1 MAREPGE
8 RASTREATAP
18 DPDDPRKPD
27 ELSEITKPSWLYVLK
42 KTGREFGTDQATDL
56 AAALTYYGVLAVF
69 PALLAFVSL
78 VGLFGDPGE
87 TTNALLDLLA
97 GLVPAS
103 TLDAIREPIQSLAA
117 SPAAGFAFVTGVV
130 GALWSASGYV
140 GAFSRAMNRIY
151 SIQEGRPFWKLRPV
165 TLAVTVLAIVIAVV
179 AALLVT
185 LTGPIAEQVGD
196 ALGIGGTALLVWN
209 ILKWPV
215 LAFLAV
221 LIVAVLYYAT
231 PNIKQPKFRWMSLGA
246 LFALLVWVVASAGFA
261 FYAANFASYNATY
274 GAIGGVIVF
283 LLWVWIS
290 NIALLFGA
298 ELDAELERGRELQAG
313 IKAEE
318 TIQLPP
324 RDTKQ
329 SDKATK
335 QHEKDVAAGREL
347 REQATGNPGGALRE
361 PQRPEEPQRAEE
373 PRRAEEPQRPKEPRR
388 PKDEK
393 KLKKALK
400 SINRTHKLQAAQ
412 YIVPKDK

>member
-8 RASTREATAP
+8 RASRRANTAP

-27 ELSEITKPSWLYVLK
+27 ELSEITKPSWVYVVK
-42 KTGREFGTDQATDL
+42 KTAREFTADQATDL

-78 VGLFGDPGE
+78 VGLFGNPGE
-87 TTNALLDLLA
+87 TTGALLDLLG
-97 GLVPAS
+97 GLVPSS
-103 TLDAIREPIQSLAA
+103 TLDAIRGPIEDLAG

-151 SIQEGRPFWKLRPV
+151 AIQEGRPFWKLRPV
-165 TLAVTVLAIVIAVV
+165 TLAVTVLAIVAAVV
-179 AALLVT
+179 AAVLITV
-185 LTGPIAEQVGD
+185 TGPIASRVGGL
-196 ALGIGGTALLVWN
+196 LGAGDSAVVVWD
-209 ILKWPV
+209 IVKWPV

-221 LIVAVLYYAT
+221 LIIAVLYYAT
-231 PNIKQPKFRWMSLGA
+231 PNIRQPRFRWMSLGA
-246 LFALLVWVVASAGFA
+246 LLALVVWVVASAGFA
-261 FYAANFASYNATY
+261 FYAANFASYNETY
-274 GAIGGVIVF
+274 GSIGGIVVF

-313 IKAEE
+313 IEAEE

-329 SDKATK
+329 SDKVTK
-335 QHEKDVAAGREL
+335 QHEKDVAAGRQL
-347 REQATGNPGGALRE
+347 REKATGNPA
-361 PQRPEEPQRAEE
+361 PSSP
-373 PRRAEEPQRPKEPRR
+373 PRQP
-388 PKDEK
+388 DGK
-393 KLKKALK
+393 KMRKAMK
-400 SINRTHKLQAAQ
+400 SLSRTNKLQAAQ
-412 YIVPKDK
+412 FIVPKGRKNS

>member
-8 RASTREATAP
+8 RASKRAATAP

-27 ELSEITKPSWLYVLK
+27 ELSEISRPSWLYTIK
-42 KTGREFGTDQATDL
+42 KTGREFVTDQGTDL

-78 VGLFGDPGE
+78 IGLFGNPTT
-87 TTNALLDLLA
+87 TTNDLLA
-97 GLVPAS
+97 LLAGIVPAN
-103 TLDAIREPIQSLAA
+103 TLDAIRQPIQELAT
-117 SPAAGFAFVTGVV
+117 SPAAGFALAVGVA

-140 GAFSRAMNRIY
+140 AAFSRAMNRVY

-165 TLAVTVLAIVIAVV
+165 TLAVTVLAMILAVL
-179 AALLVT
+179 AALLITVSGQ
-185 LTGPIAEQVGD
+185 LAEQLGD
-196 ALGIGGTALLVWN
+196 DLGIGGSAVFAWN
-209 ILKWPV
+209 ILRWPI

-221 LIVAVLYYAT
+221 VIVAVLYYAT
-231 PNIKQPKFRWMSLGA
+231 PNIQQPKFRWMSLGA
-246 LFALLVWVVASAGFA
+246 LLALVVWVAASAGFA
-261 FYAANFASYNATY
+261 FYVSNFASYNKTY

-298 ELDAELERGRELQAG
+298 ELDAELERARELQAG
-313 IKAEE
+313 IEAEE

-324 RDTKQ
+324 RDTRQ

-347 REQATGNPGGALRE
+347 RRHATGNPDGAAEREAKPASVAEANPKQLRK
-361 PQRPEEPQRAEE
+361 AM
-373 PRRAEEPQRPKEPRR
+373 
-388 PKDEK
+388 
-393 KLKKALK
+393 KAL
-400 SINRTHKLQAAQ
+400 SRTHKAQ
-412 YIVPKDK
+412 VVQHVLSKPGK